1 MMMKLEDHPPGTVVT
16 MTITDAEWD
25 NYNAPKG
32 WNLHSHTNAGIPDG
46 LIEIKIM
53 RVKDD

>member
-32 WNLHSHTNAGIPDG
+32 WNLHSHTNAGIPDS